1 MEGKMKIFIDT
12 EFTEFQNM
20 GLISL
25 GLVAENGQKF
35 YLENKDYKKEWCS
48 DFVKIHILP
57 LLYGKEY
64 AKSEDEIAQ
73 LFKAWVESF
82 QESVLI
88 VGDYAGDWK
97 ILERLMGNNAPSNLQ
112 GFINVFNLLAHEL
125 ADKLNVQSLVR
136 HEKLA
141 QEVDLQFRQTI
152 QKWFV
157 KNKKMPHHA
166 LDDALSNIEG
176 YLVAHNFI
184 QNLTV

>member
-1 MEGKMKIFIDT
+1 MKIFIDT

-48 DFVKIHILP
+48 DFVKVHILP

-64 AKSEDEIAQ
+64 AVSELEIAQ
-73 LFKAWVESF
+73 QFKQWIEAFEEPVF
-82 QESVLI
+82 I

-97 ILERLMGNNAPSNLQ
+97 ILEKLMGNNVPSNLK
-112 GFINVFNLLAHEL
+112 GFMNVFNLLAHEL
-125 ADKLNVQSLVR
+125 ADKLNVQTLAQ
-136 HEKLA
+136 HEKIA
-141 QEVDLQFRQTI
+141 QEVDLQFRLTI

-157 KNKKMPHHA
+157 KNKKIPHHA

-176 YLVAHNFI
+176 YLVAHKFI
-184 QNLTV
+184 ENLSV